1 MRVFLLFLILF
12 LKNVILNAQYCPTA
26 VAPFTTGI
34 PSSTN
39 EDEIGLFQIV
49 GTTLNQSSTCAGT
62 SLGNSI
68 VNRYSDYTSIPHIVN
83 FGTHVVNLLRINDC
97 NIPHPSTA
105 GAVVF
110 IDYNQNFVF
119 DPDERVLIFP
129 NTIDQGGSIS
139 GIITIPNTAKVG
151 ATRLRVMLGEN
162 MNGATQNPCNNFTWG
177 ETEDYTIFIG
187 QKTFDYTI
195 TGIAAPDTFG
205 FCGQNPQNFSIN
217 VRNVGNQ
224 DMQGGT
230 VTVKLKGVAL
240 GTVTRSKTFQNAL
253 VKDQMITVDLDNPFI
268 FPAEE
273 FVDVEAVIRNPID
286 TFFRNDTFRE
296 RIYVYK
302 NPKVT
307 LKYDSFCVGETTK
320 VWLVNENKVI
330 RGNDTIL
337 LPLTRVLWENQSE
350 KDTIL
355 MTASQPI
362 FANVSVSRGPCS
374 TTARVQL
381 VPDSLPKFV
390 MPRDTALCQGQD
402 VILAPVIPSLGLY
415 DFSWDFPET
424 LVDIYKNKVTGASSS
439 EYKFTL
445 TDTTTGCKTTKTTKV
460 KQVTVPNYA
469 IFNDSVCA
477 KNSGNIG
484 FELVQG
490 FSYEWKNLNSS
501 KNTVIIP
508 TTETMI
514 GKNLYT
520 ADIRYQGCRKTD
532 TANVTVLELPK
543 GALSL
548 TSNSICEGKNTTLSI
563 IGISNNDLFKWYDFN
578 STLKSISVSPLKT
591 TTYKAD
597 VINTFGCVNTIE
609 TQLIINP
616 KPVLKVYS
624 NRFNDILCMG
634 DDAILYANGAKTVR
648 WFDLTGPEAMDTVRY
663 ISDTI
668 KSSKLFVLEA
678 ISDKGC
684 KDTFQYRLNLK
695 PSNFDASVSILPTP
709 KVCKGE
715 NVQFDAVIK
724 GATSNAGYTF
734 NWGGLDDNGSALSK
748 NTPAIKSTKYTV
760 TITNSDNCQKVF
772 NADVE
777 VIEPPVVTAQGAIV
791 CEGSQANVSVSGS
804 TNQYTYQWSNSGGN
818 SNKASFRPAGN
829 TTYTVTVSDL
839 LSSSA
844 NCATVV
850 NVPVTVVPTSGVAEI
865 RSIQK
870 TEYICPTVPITLVAV
885 PVGGIFE
892 GFGVEGNKLAIE
904 TFANGT
910 YSVKYTFI
918 EPINGCKQEDIKSFS
933 VIKCTSGIDDIQ
945 QNKNSLVVYPNP
957 FTDLFQVKWEA
968 LKRQNVSMRLVDLLG
983 KVVLQE
989 TKVLNPGTHIL
1000 DFNPTNIASGSYIFE
1015 FTIDGA
1021 YTHQV
1026 KIMKK

>member
-1 MRVFLLFLILF
+1 MRKVLSIIILLFVALQIQ
-12 LKNVILNAQYCPTA
+12 AQYCTP
-26 VAPFTTGI
+26 VYTTGCAAF
-34 PSSTN
+34 S
-39 EDEIGLFQIV
+39 EDI
-49 GTTLNQSSTCAGT
+49 
-62 SLGNSI
+62 NSF
-68 VNRYSDYTSIPHIVN
+68 T
-83 FGTHVVNLLRINDC
+83 F
-97 NIPHPSTA
+97 
-105 GAVVF
+105 
-110 IDYNQNFVF
+110 
-119 DPDERVLIFP
+119 
-129 NTIDQGGSIS
+129 
-139 GIITIPNTAKVG
+139 
-151 ATRLRVMLGEN
+151 
-162 MNGATQNPCNNFTWG
+162 NGATTLSHPNTGCTSLNGNSYNNYTNAFPPILVLKGAVYTGTITSTTSVFTENFRIWIDFNNDNTFTADESIAFGAIAPGTVHNFTTTAMPQYTGTGISRMRVRLIFGGTPATINPCNSITWG
-177 ETEDYTIFIG
+177 EVHDYAVMLEPP
-187 QKTFDYTI
+187 KFDYTI
-195 TGIAAPDTFG
+195 SGIAAPDTFG

-230 VTVKLKGVAL
+230 VSVKLTGAAL

-253 VKDQMITVDLDNPFI
+253 VKDQTITVELDNPFS
-268 FPAEE
+268 FPEEE

-286 TFFRNDTFRE
+286 TFFKNDTFRE

-302 NPKVT
+302 NPSVT
-307 LKYDSFCVGETTK
+307 LNYNRFCVGDTTK
-320 VWLVNENKVI
+320 VWLTNN
-330 RGNDTIL
+330 NPS

-350 KDTIL
+350 KDTIF

-374 TTARVQL
+374 KSERVQL
-381 VPDSLPKFV
+381 VPDSLPKFI

-402 VILAPVIPSLGLY
+402 VTLAPVIPSLGLY

-424 LVDIYKNKVTGASSS
+424 LVDIYKNKVSGASSS

-445 TDTTTGCKTTKTTKV
+445 TDTTTKCKTTKTTKV
-460 KQVTVPNYA
+460 RQVTVPNYA
-469 IFNDSVCA
+469 VFNDSVCA
-477 KNSGNIG
+477 KNTANIG
-484 FELVQG
+484 IELVQG
-490 FSYEWKNLNSS
+490 ISYEWKNLNSS
-501 KNTVIIP
+501 KNTVTIP

-514 GKNLYT
+514 GKN
-520 ADIRYQGCRKTD
+520 AFAVDIRYQGCRKSD

-543 GALSL
+543 GSLSL
-548 TSNSICEGKNTTLSI
+548 TKNSICEGQNTTLTAVLTND
-563 IGISNNDLFKWYDFN
+563 SNDIKWYDFN
-578 STLKSISVSPLKT
+578 STQKSISVEPLKT

-597 VINTFGCVNTIE
+597 IIDKFGCINTIE

-616 KPVLKVYS
+616 KPVLRVYS
-624 NRFNDILCMG
+624 NRFNDIICKG
-634 DDAILYANGAKTVR
+634 DDAIIYANGADSVN
-648 WFDLTGPEAMDTVRY
+648 WFDLSGPAASDTVRY

-668 KSSKLFVLEA
+668 QSSKLFIIEGFSKA
-678 ISDKGC
+678 GC

-695 PSNFDASVSILPTP
+695 PSNFDASVAALPAS

-715 NVQFDAVIK
+715 NIQFDALIN
-724 GATSNAGYTF
+724 GQTSNAGYTF
-734 NWGGLDDNGSALSK
+734 NWGGLDNNGASLSK
-748 NTPAIKSTKYTV
+748 NTPAIKSTKYAV

-772 NADVE
+772 NADIE
-777 VIEPPVVTAQGAIV
+777 VIEPPIVTAQGAVV

-804 TNQYTYQWSNSGGN
+804 TNDYAYQWSNSGGN
-818 SNKASFRPAGN
+818 SNRASFRPSGN

-839 LSSSA
+839 LSNSP

-904 TFANGT
+904 TFETGS

-933 VIKCTSGIDDIQ
+933 VEKCKSGIDDINQ
-945 QNKNSLVVYPNP
+945 VKNHLAVYPNP
-957 FTDLFQVKWEA
+957 FSDVFQVKWEA
-968 LKRQNVSMRLVDLLG
+968 IKKQNVTMRLLDLLG

-989 TKVLNPGTHIL
+989 SKVLNPGMHIL

-1015 FTIDGA
+1015 FTVDEA
-1021 YTHQV
+1021 FTHQV
-1026 KIMKK
+1026 KIIKK